1 MRLQFG
7 PQPVYLVSHP
17 DYLQR
22 ILRDNYQN
30 YRKPDLLY
38 AAAREV
44 VGQGLVTSTGEVWL
58 RQRRM
63 IQPHLHRKQLVHLF
77 DEMQEAVTEVLNRWE
92 GLAQNHS
99 EVEMGDKMAEITTNI
114 ITRTMFS
121 RESFSLGEINAVGQ
135 CAIRLVQYVSRS
147 LFTGL
152 LPNPT
157 GTRPSTRRLTNSFR
171 GGYLFKAARAEP
183 GARSGAGRGSAHQ
196 RGRGDGVNERTIH
209 RSASAGVVGWNGS

>member
-1 MRLQFG
+1 MTIEQVQTIPVRKGWPLLGVLPDLIGQASKDYFTTVMLEQGDFVRLQFG

-30 YRKPDLLY
+30 YRKPDMLY

-44 VGQGLVTSTGEVWL
+44 VGQGLVTSTGQLWL

-77 DEMQEAVTEVLNRWE
+77 DQMREAVTEVLNRWE

-99 EVEMGDKMAEITTNI
+99 ELEMGDK
-114 ITRTMFS
+114 
-121 RESFSLGEINAVGQ
+121 
-135 CAIRLVQYVSRS
+135 
-147 LFTGL
+147 
-152 LPNPT
+152 
-157 GTRPSTRRLTNSFR
+157 
-171 GGYLFKAARAEP
+171 
-183 GARSGAGRGSAHQ
+183 
-196 RGRGDGVNERTIH
+196 GDCVID
-209 RSASAGVVGWNGS
+209 VC